1 MLGREKLLEPKG
13 PFQRLFLESSVA
25 PVLDFLMIV
34 ASENSFY
41 SLEEIAQYSAVEKR
55 KTKAALLN
63 LLRLGIVK
71 EKEDEML
78 PEDKSHSNERS
89 LRSKGKNNRKNKH
102 YYAINRQNEISMIL
116 DKLVLE
122 LTGVELR
129 LQSNTSL
136 PSIYYSASSDEQQLG
151 KEEKGERQLPNIPKD
166 EIGDTVTELAHKGFI
181 EEIKDKKR

>member
-1 MLGREKLLEPKG
+1 MLGKEKLLEPKG

-71 EKEDEML
+71 EQDEML

-122 LTGVELR
+122 LTCVELR

-136 PSIYYSASSDEQQLG
+136 PSIYSASSDEQQLG
-151 KEEKGERQLPNIPKD
+151 KEEKGERQLPNISKD